1 MPDLPG
7 TETRAEPLTS
17 ATADCLA
24 RLERYAGGVN
34 MAISPRDHMFNTDPN
49 PVNYHALGWTALD
62 CIRLALLLAQKETVS
77 SILDLPS
84 GHGRVSRIL
93 RAEYP
98 DARLTACD
106 IDRDGVDFCARAF
119 DAKPVYGHERPQ
131 EIELGDM
138 FDLIWCGSLL
148 THMDGP
154 RWEEFLEL
162 FESALMPGGVLLF
175 SASGRC
181 IAPRLR
187 DPEFAQLY
195 LDSDEGREAILRSY
209 ADTGFGYADYQ
220 LPDDFRESL
229 SLPRNFGIS
238 LAAPSWVCS
247 LIEQRTGLQLL
258 AYLEGRWGAQD
269 VIACVGVPEVRE
281 DPPRFR
287 VPLGH
292 WQDQLP
298 AGQDPA

>member
-1 MPDLPG
+1 M
-7 TETRAEPLTS
+7 E
-17 ATADCLA
+17 
-24 RLERYAGGVN
+24 
-34 MAISPRDHMFNTDPN
+34 ISPRDHMFNTDPN

-62 CIRLALLLAQKETVS
+62 CIRLGLLSAQKESVS

-98 DARLTACD
+98 EARLTACD
-106 IDRDGVDFCARAF
+106 IDRDGVDFCAETF
-119 DAKPVYGHERPQ
+119 GAKPVYGHERPQ
-131 EIELGDM
+131 DIELDDT

-148 THMDGP
+148 THMDEPQWDG
-154 RWEEFLEL
+154 FLDL
-162 FESALMPGGVLLF
+162 FESALMPGGVLVF

-181 IAPRLR
+181 IVPRLR
-187 DPEFAQLY
+187 DPEYARAY
-195 LDSDEGREAILRSY
+195 LDSEAKCEAILRSY
-209 ADTGFGYADYQ
+209 DESGFGYTDYE

-247 LIEQRTGLQLL
+247 QIEKRTGLQLV

-269 VIACVGVPEVRE
+269 VIACVRVPEVRA

-287 VPLGH
+287 APLGR

-298 AGQDPA
+298 EPEPPAAS